1 MEAFPLQPPAM
12 RSLPLLQPRLL
23 QARPGRRSPRR
34 LLVMAGL
41 FCSAAA
47 EAQQATAQKADD
59 AFGQRI
65 GQESIGL
72 YSESLVRGFNLQEAG
87 NYRLDGAYFV
97 RAANPSDA
105 VVEGVQVKVGPNALD
120 LDFPAP
126 SGLVEYR
133 LIPGERERTKLELG
147 FQHLSDSNP
156 RPYLRFHA
164 ARQSKDRDASLAVG
178 FIGTHSARYIFGNEA
193 EHYGLGLVPRLQMGD
208 RWQLTGLLTRYEHRY
223 QGDVGFTPAGT
234 QPLPEPDRLK
244 YLGQPWSRYD
254 TRNSAYGLIAA
265 TAARDNAWD
274 YRVSSLF
281 SGVNRPRSDLNL
293 FDAVTPQ
300 GHADAAIVVARGRRI
315 DAWGHEAM
323 ASYDWTGERRRHE
336 LTLLARLRRS
346 SYRNPRVDYLAIGPV
361 SILDG
366 RMPVVL
372 ADAATSTAQ
381 SRAAIDQYELGLG
394 WQFLDQR
401 GFALNLGARRAAIDQ
416 IARPALG
423 PGQSRSS
430 QAWLYNASAVA
441 PLGERWTGFAAT
453 TRGIEEGVTAPE
465 NASNRFEVLAPI
477 LARQNELGLR
487 WQARPDLALLAMA
500 FEIEKPS
507 PGFDGTSAY
516 RYLTEVSHR
525 GIELSLAGHL
535 SERLSLVA
543 GLTRMRLRLRGEL
556 VDDAK
561 IGKRPLGRSA
571 EQALLSLNYR
581 VAGLPGLSL
590 DADANYYGAR
600 PADALNRFRT
610 PGYTLLNLGAR
621 YRFDW
626 HGTPAALRMRV
637 YNAGNRYAWA
647 AGTSGIQT
655 YEPERR
661 VMLSLT
667 LGD

>member
-1 MEAFPLQPPAM
+1 MEAFPLSPPAM
-12 RSLPLLQPRLL
+12 RPMPSLSYRLPQAWLRLRPPRALLM
-23 QARPGRRSPRR
+23 S
-34 LLVMAGL
+34 AGL
-41 FCSAAA
+41 ACSAAA
-47 EAQQATAQKADD
+47 QAQQAAAHNAGD

-72 YSESLVRGFNLQEAG
+72 YSESSVRGFNLQEAG

-105 VVEGVQVKVGPNALD
+105 AVEGVQVKVGPNALD

-133 LIPGERERTKLELG
+133 LLAGERERTKLELG

-156 RPYLRFHA
+156 RPYLRLHA
-164 ARQSKDRDASLAVG
+164 ARRSKAGDASLAVG

-193 EHYGLGLVPRLQMGD
+193 EYYGLGLVPRLRLGE
-208 RWQLTGLLTRYEHRY
+208 RWRITGLLTRYQHQY
-223 QGDVGFTPAGT
+223 QADVGFTPADG
-234 QPLPEPDRLK
+234 QPLPQPDRLR

-254 TRNSAYGLIAA
+254 TRNSTYGLIAA
-265 TAARDNAWD
+265 TDARDDAWD

-281 SGVNRPRSDLNL
+281 SGVDRPRSDLNL

-300 GHADAAIVVARGRRI
+300 GRADAAVVVARGRRI
-315 DAWGHEAM
+315 EAWGHEAT
-323 ASYDWTGERRRHE
+323 ASRDWSGAQRRHE
-336 LTLLARLRRS
+336 LSLLARLRRS

-366 RMPVVL
+366 RVPVVPPDS
-372 ADAATSTAQ
+372 ASPTPQ
-381 SRAAIDQYELGLG
+381 SSAAIDQYELGLG
-394 WQFLDQR
+394 WRFLDRR
-401 GFALNLGARRAAIDQ
+401 GYALNLGLRRAAIDQ
-416 IARPALG
+416 IARPVSG
-423 PGQSRSS
+423 PSQSRSS

-441 PLGERWTGFAAT
+441 PLGARWTAFVAT
-453 TRGIEEGVTAPE
+453 ARGIEEGVTAPE
-465 NASNRFEVLAPI
+465 NAGNRYEVLAPI

-487 WQARPDLALLAMA
+487 WQARPELSLLAMA

-507 PGFDGTSAY
+507 AGFDEASAY

-525 GIELSLAGHL
+525 GIELSLAGQL
-535 SERLSLVA
+535 NERLSLVA

-556 VDDAK
+556 VDAAK
-561 IGKRPLGRSA
+561 IGRRPVGRSA
-571 EQALLSLNYR
+571 EQALLSFNYR
-581 VAGLPGLSL
+581 LAGLPGLSF
-590 DADANYYGAR
+590 DADANYYGPR

-610 PGYTLLNLGAR
+610 PGYTLVNLGAR

-626 HGTPAALRMRV
+626 RGTPAALRMRV

-667 LGD
+667 LGE